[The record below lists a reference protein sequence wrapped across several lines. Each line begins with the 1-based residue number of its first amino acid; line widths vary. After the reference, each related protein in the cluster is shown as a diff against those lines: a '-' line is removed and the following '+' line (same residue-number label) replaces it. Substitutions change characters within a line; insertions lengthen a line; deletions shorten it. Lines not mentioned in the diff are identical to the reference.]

1 MENATRALTM
11 AASVLI
17 ALVIISAILL
27 VFNNLSSYQNV
38 NQELQKNAQ
47 VIEFN
52 SQFDTYDRTDV
63 RGSDLLS
70 LINKVVD
77 YNERQ
82 SSIGNEGSELGYKP
96 IKLTINIKNNKD
108 NMKVPNPDANDS
120 LQLFKSDE
128 YEIKENIV
136 TGNFKTEIL
145 DEINKIENDR
155 NVNLNKSDF
164 TKLAV
169 GISSIFLNESDLKNN
184 TAVENAIKQYNNITG
199 KKISTYDESLKKN
212 GKIRNA
218 VYKYYEFIQ
227 FKRTYFDCI
236 SLDGKSSGIVY
247 DNNTGRI
254 TEMSFVGNG
263 RIE

>member
-82 SSIGNEGSELGYKP
+82 SSIGDEGSELGYKP
-96 IKLTINIKNNKD
+96 IKLIINIKNNKE
-108 NMKVPNPDANDS
+108 NMKVPNSDVNG
-120 LQLFKSDE
+120 LQLFKRDE

-136 TGNFKTEIL
+136 TGNYKIEIL
-145 DEINKIENDR
+145 DKINDIENDSTID
-155 NVNLNKSDF
+155 LNKS
-164 TKLAV
+164 
-169 GISSIFLNESDLKNN
+169 
-184 TAVENAIKQYNNITG
+184 
-199 KKISTYDESLKKN
+199 
-212 GKIRNA
+212 
-218 VYKYYEFIQ
+218 
-227 FKRTYFDCI
+227 
-236 SLDGKSSGIVY
+236 
-247 DNNTGRI
+247 
-254 TEMSFVGNG
+254 
-263 RIE
+263 